1 MFISTKD
8 STDIKDNI
16 PNAEKNEITEI
27 DVSESDQ
34 IVYDKVVTQNRFNNM
49 VKQAKKMFKMFFLRK

>member
-49 VKQAKKMFKMFFLRK
+49 VKQAKKMFKMFFLR